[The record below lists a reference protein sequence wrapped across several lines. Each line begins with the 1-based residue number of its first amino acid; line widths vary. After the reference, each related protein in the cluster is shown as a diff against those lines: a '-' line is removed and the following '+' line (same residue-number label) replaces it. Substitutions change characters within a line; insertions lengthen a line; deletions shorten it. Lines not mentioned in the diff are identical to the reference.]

1 MNKPNRIFFT
11 GAPGSRWSCVAQK
24 IEAELDL
31 NISDRTSERTYSHSE
46 FSGHVGAYFGT
57 GMEFPAKLDD
67 ATLDAP
73 YADLSPGKL
82 HKSHEWAYMLEGIKV
97 LHPDDA
103 IFLIYRPTQACF
115 DGWKQ
120 AGGWRISYPDYNW
133 YRDDYPDYN
142 WYQDDKK
149 MFNKI
154 DEQNRAILKFG
165 SSNGLTWQ
173 HVAGFDDILI
183 AFYTPGLV
191 NV

>member
-11 GAPGSRWSCVAQK
+11 GAPGSRWSGIAQK

-31 NISDRTSERTYSHSE
+31 NISDRTGERTYSHGE

-73 YADLSPGKL
+73 YADPSPGKL
-82 HKSHEWAYMLEGIKV
+82 HKSHEWAYMLEGIKA

-115 DGWKQ
+115 DWWKQ
-120 AGGWRISYPDYNW
+120 AGGWDISYPNYDW
-133 YRDDYPDYN
+133 YRDDET
-142 WYQDDKK
+142 
-149 MFNKI
+149 MFKKI

-183 AFYTPGLV
+183 AFYTPGLI
-191 NV
+191 NG